1 MELDGVIVAAAGL
14 VRLGLEDQILDP
26 LDPDRFMP
34 AGGQGAIA
42 LEVAVDDEE
51 MVQIVGRLDDARV
64 AAQVRAERAFLAE
77 LGADC
82 HASVAVHASFHG
94 VRLRLRGIVLAPDG
108 SDRLEGSAEG
118 DTDTPD
124 TLGVSLGREL
134 LQRGARQ
141 LIETRG

>member
-1 MELDGVIVAAAGL
+1 
-14 VRLGLEDQILDP
+14 
-26 LDPDRFMP
+26 MP

-42 LEVAVDDEE
+42 VEVAVDDEE
-51 MVQIVGRLDDARV
+51 MVEIVGRLDDARV

-108 SDRLEGSAEG
+108 SDRIEGSAEG

-134 LQRGARQ
+134 LQRGARR
-141 LIETRG
+141 LIEMPG